1 MGEPRKDDPVH
12 YPSGNPLPLGG
23 GKEEIPQ
30 YGEFSPHR
38 CSTPIPSSGDK
49 SEHKVDT
56 TIEIKKWKM
65 DKIRKLGDILLKK
78 VEGNYIILM
87 LCNSFQSL
95 TNFFMKCKC
104 YSATMFYTPCAAQ
117 AGKNT

>member
-12 YPSGNPLPLGG
+12 YPSGNSFPLGD

-49 SEHKVDT
+49 SEHKLDT

-117 AGKNT
+117 AEKKT